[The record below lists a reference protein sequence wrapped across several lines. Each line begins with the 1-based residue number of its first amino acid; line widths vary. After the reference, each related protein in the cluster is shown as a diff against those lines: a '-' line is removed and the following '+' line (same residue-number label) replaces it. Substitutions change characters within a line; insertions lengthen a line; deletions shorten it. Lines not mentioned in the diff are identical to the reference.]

1 MIEIVNET
9 DGVQF
14 AGSDIEYF
22 IDDKNDIGEVYLD
35 GNLVFQ
41 SDNIYNENDLQ
52 GKFRESF
59 TIIKEEQING

>member
-1 MIEIVNET
+1 MIEIVSDT

-14 AGSDIEYF
+14 AGNDIEYF

-52 GKFRESF
+52 GRFRESF

>member
-1 MIEIVNET
+1 MIEIVNDI

-14 AGSDIEYF
+14 AGNDIEYF